1 MIEISGTQTPVDT
14 TTWSPLAAA
23 IYARKWSSRKVY
35 RYSSVSQLRFEMEA
49 RTSIVAAAEEISG
62 SGIRFADFRTAR
74 CNERFWTRTPQGGF
88 RIREDVPPS
97 AGIRDIFS
105 SGWSYATECSTA
117 TSIVVYKGVL
127 DVLGDPAF
135 NRLFAGLLLYNWH
148 VDSDLRLTAHQGNGE
163 SYPGDLMYVNNPDFN
178 PETPQWRG
186 ENLVKIGDE
195 FYYGHPVGI
204 VPLRMV
210 IDGLNGVRRPGSLV
224 SAYLT
229 DEVVEPDYRYLSQF
243 APGMRRNVS
252 AHIGG
257 RRYGDPPL
265 L

>member
-1 MIEISGTQTPVDT
+1 VIEIAGVQSPVDT
-14 TTWSPLAAA
+14 TAWSPLAAA
-23 IYARKWSSRKVY
+23 IYVRKWSSPKLY
-35 RYSSVSQLRFEMEA
+35 RYASVSQVRFEMET
-49 RTSIVAAAEEISG
+49 RTRIVAAAEEISR
-62 SGIRFADFRTAR
+62 SGIRFADFMTAR
-74 CNERFWTRTPQGGF
+74 CNERFWIRTAQGGF
-88 RIREDVPPS
+88 RIREGVPPA
-97 AGIRDIFS
+97 AGIRDIIAN
-105 SGWSYATECSTA
+105 GWLYATECSTA

-127 DVLGDPAF
+127 DALGDSAF

-163 SYPGDLMYVNNPDFN
+163 SYPGDLMYVNNPDYS

-186 ENLVKIGDE
+186 ENLVKISDE

-210 IDGLNGVRRPGSLV
+210 IDGLNGVRRPFSMV

-243 APGMRRNVS
+243 APEMRRNVRAS
-252 AHIGG
+252 IGS
-257 RRYGDPPL
+257 RRFGSPPV
-265 L
+265 